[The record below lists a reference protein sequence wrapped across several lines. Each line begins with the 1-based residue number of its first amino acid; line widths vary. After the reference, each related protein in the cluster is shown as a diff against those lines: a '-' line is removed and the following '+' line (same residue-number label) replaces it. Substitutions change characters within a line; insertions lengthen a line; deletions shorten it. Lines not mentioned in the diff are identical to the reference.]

1 MQDAIRHCRTLFR
14 RTLPLLIAALCC
26 VGCEEEGTAELAILD
41 IQPRE
46 GAMQGQQAVDITGQ
60 GFRRD
65 MGYTVYFGPHA
76 AESVIIVSD
85 QQMRVSTPQFEE
97 TQTVDVL
104 IRADDGTAF
113 RIHDGYTFQALGAGM
128 GDGTGMT
135 DGPAKLPY

>member
-1 MQDAIRHCRTLFR
+1 MQDSIRHCKTLIL

-26 VGCEEEGTAELAILD
+26 VGCGEEGTAELAILD

-76 AESVIIVSD
+76 AESVIIVND
-85 QQMRVSTPQFEE
+85 QQAAIYIA
-97 TQTVDVL
+97 L
-104 IRADDGTAF
+104 KCCCF
-113 RIHDGYTFQALGAGM
+113 RRL
-128 GDGTGMT
+128 
-135 DGPAKLPY
+135 

>member
-1 MQDAIRHCRTLFR
+1 MQDAIRHCRNLIQH
-14 RTLPLLIAALCC
+14 TLPLLVAALFFA
-26 VGCEEEGTAELAILD
+26 GCGDEASAELAILD

-65 MGYTVYFGPHA
+65 MGYTVYFGAHA

-97 TQTVDVL
+97 SATVDVL

-113 RIHDGYTFQALGAGM
+113 RIHDGYTFQELGAGM
-128 GDGTGMT
+128 GDGTGMS
-135 DGPAKLPY
+135 DGPSKLPY